1 MLQVPRQHTWAVL
14 QAVVVPAAQSSP
26 GPGDHSLLP
35 AFRSWFSLVVSLLVD
50 IDSLKSFHWY
60 LGLSPGSNSS
70 STGPGAGGGL
80 GLKYAL
86 GRPPCTG
93 MSAVA
98 LSQQE
103 GPTGSNKP
111 RGPQVTGSLV
121 TGVPAPAHPLWHK
134 PRPVA
139 PPLPTPALFCQLEP
153 VKYKLE
159 AHIDLSYKFKTVLSY
174 LHVQSGTR
182 AVDGFWKL
190 GVQALLHV

>member
-1 MLQVPRQHTWAVL
+1 MAAVP
-14 QAVVVPAAQSSP
+14 
-26 GPGDHSLLP
+26 
-35 AFRSWFSLVVSLLVD
+35 
-50 IDSLKSFHWY
+50 
-60 LGLSPGSNSS
+60 
-70 STGPGAGGGL
+70 
-80 GLKYAL
+80 
-86 GRPPCTG
+86 
-93 MSAVA
+93 

-121 TGVPAPAHPLWHK
+121 TGVPAPVHPLWHA

-159 AHIDLSYKFKTVLSY
+159 AHTDLSDKFKTVLIFTCAKWY
-174 LHVQSGTR
+174 QC
-182 AVDGFWKL
+182 FWKL